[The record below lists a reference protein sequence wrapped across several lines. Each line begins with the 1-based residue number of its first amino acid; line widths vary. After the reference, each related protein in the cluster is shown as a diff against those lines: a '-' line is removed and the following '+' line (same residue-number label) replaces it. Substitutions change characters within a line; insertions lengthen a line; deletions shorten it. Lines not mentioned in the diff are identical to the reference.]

1 MLHNNLISS
10 IQERSSEL
18 VQHGGLQLVPKG
30 QSSARPG
37 VRALPELVSISA
49 RRCSAFFA
57 EAAVLVL
64 VFGVLDFFIQH
75 GHVDGVWVLGALTI
89 SVALLAA
96 SVGTEFTA
104 RRWLGAQ
111 P

>member
-1 MLHNNLISS
+1 MLHKKIVTS
-10 IQERSSEL
+10 IQERSTERA
-18 VQHGGLQLVPKG
+18 GLQLVPKG
-30 QSSARPG
+30 HTAAAP
-37 VRALPELVSISA
+37 ATKAWPELLSISA

-64 VFGVLDFFIQH
+64 VFGVLDFFMQH
-75 GHVDGVWVLGALTI
+75 GRIEGGWVLGAFAI
-89 SVALLAA
+89 SVALLMA
-96 SVGTEFTA
+96 SVGTEFSA